1 MAITKTDVDTLPG
14 NSVLW
19 DSGKGS
25 VVGFGVRK
33 QRRDAV
39 FVIKYAIDGRQRW
52 YTIGRF
58 GSPWTVD
65 QARLEAKRLFGQ
77 IASGVDPGQAKRD
90 AKDATP
96 VLSVSDLCDRY
107 MEMANAGAILT
118 RFNRPK
124 KGSTLQIDIGRI
136 ERHIKP
142 LIGTTSVTEVDA
154 KVVKR
159 LIQDVALGKSAID
172 VKTKARGR
180 ARVTG
185 GAATAARVA
194 DLFSGIMTWAV
205 DEAIIDKNPVHG
217 VRRFRS
223 EAKQRF
229 LNDDELAAL
238 GAQLRKGKDKA
249 DKAFHPYAL
258 VIVELLCLTGCR
270 SSEIT
275 KLVWSEFD
283 PDQHCLRLSDTKS
296 GYSLRAIGSPASD
309 LLCKQSLVES
319 SPFVFPGAKGI
330 SSYQGLNK
338 EAPRLFASA
347 ALGGVTC
354 HVLRH
359 TFASVASGLGYSD
372 STIAGL
378 LGHKGRG
385 VTSRYIHRPDAAL
398 ASAAEAVANEIS
410 EKMRTEIKR

>member
-1 MAITKTDVDTLPG
+1 MAITKTNVDTLPG

-39 FVIKYAIDGRQRW
+39 FVIKYSINSRQRW
-52 YTIGRF
+52 YTIGRL

-90 AKDATP
+90 AKVETP
-96 VLSVSDLCDRY
+96 ALSISDLCDRY
-107 MEMANAGAILT
+107 MEVANAGAILT

-124 KGSTLQIDIGRI
+124 RVSTLQIDIGRI

-142 LIGTTSVTEVDA
+142 LIGATAVTEVDA

-172 VKTKARGR
+172 IKTKARGR

-185 GAATAARVA
+185 GGATAARVA
-194 DLFSGIMTWAV
+194 DLLSGIMTWAV

-217 VRRFRS
+217 IRRFRS

-238 GAQLRKGKDKA
+238 GAQLRKGTDQA

-258 VIVELLCLTGCR
+258 VIIELLCLTGCR
-270 SSEIT
+270 SSEIA

-283 PDQHCLRLSDTKS
+283 RDQHCLRLSDTKS
-296 GYSLRAIGSPASD
+296 GYSLRAIGSLASD
-309 LLCKQSLVES
+309 LISIQAVIES
-319 SPFVFPGAKGI
+319 SPFVFPGAKGV
-330 SSYQGLNK
+330 SNYQGLNK
-338 EAPRLFASA
+338 EAPRFFASA
-347 ALGGVTC
+347 GLTSVTC

-398 ASAAEAVANEIS
+398 VTAAEAISKEIS
-410 EKMRTEIKR
+410 QKMKIETRC

>member
-39 FVIKYAIDGRQRW
+39 FVIKYAIEGRQRW

-90 AKDATP
+90 AKEATP

-107 MEMANAGAILT
+107 MEVANAGAILT

-124 KGSTLQIDIGRI
+124 KASTLQIDIGRI

-142 LIGTTSVTEVDA
+142 LIGTTPVTEVDA

-172 VKTKARGR
+172 VRTKARGR

-194 DLFSGIMTWAV
+194 DLLSGMMTWAV

-229 LNDDELAAL
+229 LNDDELTAL
-238 GAQLRKGKDKA
+238 GAQLRKGKDQA

-258 VIVELLCLTGCR
+258 VIIELLCLTGCR

-283 PDQHCLRLSDTKS
+283 PNQHCLRLSDTKS

-309 LLCKQSLVES
+309 LISKQTVVES
-319 SPFVFPGAKGI
+319 SLFVFPGAKGI
-330 SSYQGLNK
+330 SNYQGLNK

-347 ALGGVTC
+347 GLVGVTC

-398 ASAAEAVANEIS
+398 ASAAEAVAKEIF
-410 EKMRTEIKR
+410 EKMRIEIKR

>member
-65 QARLEAKRLFGQ
+65 QARQEAKRLFGQ
-77 IASGVDPGQAKRD
+77 VASGVDPGQAKRD

-107 MEMANAGAILT
+107 MEVANAGAILT

-142 LIGTTSVTEVDA
+142 LIGTTAVTEVDA

-194 DLFSGIMTWAV
+194 DLLSGIMTWAV

-238 GAQLRKGKDKA
+238 GAQLRKGKDQA

-258 VIVELLCLTGCR
+258 VIIELLCLTGCR

-283 PDQHCLRLSDTKS
+283 LDQHCLRLSDTKS

-309 LLCKQSLVES
+309 LISKQAVVES

-330 SSYQGLNK
+330 SNYQGLNK
-338 EAPRLFASA
+338 EVPRLFASA
-347 ALGGVTC
+347 ALVGVTC

-398 ASAAEAVANEIS
+398 ASAAEAVAAEIS
-410 EKMRTEIKR
+410 KKMLIEIQR

>member
-1 MAITKTDVDTLPG
+1 MAITKTDVDTIAA

-19 DSGKGS
+19 DSGRGS

-39 FVIKYAIDGRQRW
+39 FVIKYSINSRQRW

-65 QARLEAKRLFGQ
+65 QARLEAKRFFGLV
-77 IASGVDPGQAKRD
+77 ASGIDPGQTKRN
-90 AKDATP
+90 AKDETP

-107 MEMANAGAILT
+107 MEVATAGAILT

-142 LIGTTSVTEVDA
+142 LIGTTAVTEVDA

-159 LIQDVALGKSAID
+159 LIQDVTLGKSATD

-185 GAATAARVA
+185 GAAAAARVA
-194 DLFSGIMTWAV
+194 DLLSGIMTWAV
-205 DEAIIDKNPVHG
+205 DEAIVDKNPVHG

-229 LNDDELAAL
+229 LSYDELAAL
-238 GAQLRKGKDKA
+238 GAMLRKGKDQT

-258 VIVELLCLTGCR
+258 AIIELLCVTGCR

-283 PDQHCLRLSDTKS
+283 RDQHCLRLSDTKS
-296 GYSLRAIGSPASD
+296 GYSLRAIGSQASD
-309 LLCKQSLVES
+309 LICKQAVIES

-330 SSYQGLNK
+330 SNYQGLNK
-338 EAPRLFASA
+338 EAPRFFASA
-347 ALGGVTC
+347 GLTGVTC

-398 ASAAEAVANEIS
+398 ASAAEAVATEIS
-410 EKMRTEIKR
+410 EKMKIEIKR